1 MIANNSLR
9 FPCIIATSY
18 ANLYWIC
25 SSINEAIEGTDT
37 EVETKKSNKKQRQR
51 RNSSIASFN
60 PNWMMKQ
67 STVENAISHKLLETA
82 VILSS
87 SELAGNYG
95 VDIRAVDCGGT
106 GVEEVEYDQEEKW
119 ENWRQ
124 AGAKLCQAQAHVALP
139 AESELMLFFME
150 VPSILLKLF

>member
-1 MIANNSLR
+1 M
-9 FPCIIATSY
+9 
-18 ANLYWIC
+18 
-25 SSINEAIEGTDT
+25 
-37 EVETKKSNKKQRQR
+37 ETKKFNKKQRQR

-106 GVEEVEYDQEEKW
+106 GGEEDEHDQEEKM
-119 ENWRQ
+119 R
-124 AGAKLCQAQAHVALP
+124 KLKKTRKV
-139 AESELMLFFME
+139 
-150 VPSILLKLF
+150 SIEGVGNINERERELLKEAFKLFKINQ